1 MEKYLENAK
10 TILFEYG
17 PNVLYALGLLIIGLF
32 LIKKLVKFT
41 KKIMSSRK
49 VDITLQNFLI
59 NIVSVGLKLL
69 LLVAVISKLGIDTTA
84 IAATLAAAGLV
95 VGLALQGALSNLAGG
110 V

>member
-41 KKIMSSRK
+41 KKIMSSGK

-59 NIVSVGLKLL
+59 NIVSVNF
-69 LLVAVISKLGIDTTA
+69 AVRPWCKVEHYWDVYFGITENCK
-84 IAATLAAAGLV
+84 
-95 VGLALQGALSNLAGG
+95 LALDKAGIEIPYPHS
-110 V
+110 VEIHKRA